1 MSEEKGL
8 VKYEDRSG
16 QEITLSFDIVKN
28 YLVSGKKELVT
39 PQELMFFM
47 GICKARG
54 LNPFAKEVYLV
65 KYTPNDPAA
74 IITSVDFFRAR
85 ARAQKDCH
93 GWQKG
98 IVVQKPDGELRYSKG
113 IILEGEKLVG
123 GWFKAKPQG
132 WDEPFELEVNL
143 NGYVKKTSEGKTT
156 KFWSE
161 ANQPTMIAKVAESQG
176 LRSVWP
182 NEFRGLYTP
191 EEMDLGLETIDI
203 EPKDFKEIPVDA
215 EFFATMPEEEVEAGQ
230 SVFGTLVQTREINS
244 SEVEEFVKKCS
255 EYYKRPP
262 EEIKAEASI
271 NPDNFFAQFDKWL
284 AKKSAAK
291 PDKKAEKT
299 RGKVKEEPPKAQ
311 GTNFTSSCLQHGS
324 FEGDSCPECDKQV
337 KQYKQ
342 KNQGLNGKEKAS
354 PAQVSRIKELAANL
368 GHSLDAICADYSV
381 ATVEDLSPADAVS
394 LITWLKNQD
403 NSQGQE

>member
-113 IILEGEKLVG
+113 IILDGEKLVG

-156 KFWSE
+156 KFWSPE
-161 ANQPTMIAKVAESQG
+161 NQPTMISKVAESQG

-182 NEFRGLYTP
+182 AEFQGLYTP
-191 EEMDLGLETIDI
+191 EEMELEQPIIDLERQVRD
-203 EPKDFKEIPVDA
+203 DS
-215 EFFATMPEEEVEAGQ
+215 FFQTMPEEEVEADQ

-244 SEVEEFVKKCS
+244 SEVEEFVKKCA
-255 EYYKRPP
+255 EYYKRSP

-299 RGKVKEEPPKAQ
+299 RGKVKKEPPKVAEPSSDE
-311 GTNFTSSCLQHGS
+311 GTRKHPGSAVDDETIEEMRLYCGKLGLKEEMTAILFTEDKTRRTLESMTKDEAGRALGFLLDKTAEQESAGGE
-324 FEGDSCPECDKQV
+324 EG
-337 KQYKQ
+337 
-342 KNQGLNGKEKAS
+342 
-354 PAQVSRIKELAANL
+354 
-368 GHSLDAICADYSV
+368 
-381 ATVEDLSPADAVS
+381 
-394 LITWLKNQD
+394 
-403 NSQGQE
+403 